1 MTEIMTQTFCNT
13 RRAMLSATLGAA
25 AGTSARLSPAHAQER
40 YPSRPVTLMVPW
52 APGGTTDIL
61 ARLLAEPLRRYTG
74 QPFVVENRSGA
85 SGNIGSNAVA
95 RARPDGYTLLFGVMS
110 THTMNDALFRNM
122 PFNGVEDF
130 SAIAILGLA
139 LNTMVIHPSVPATNV
154 AEFIAYAK
162 ANPGRIVYASAG
174 VGATT
179 HICAE
184 MFARM
189 AGIEMVHVPY
199 RGGAPAVQDTVAG
212 HAHVLFSAATQ
223 TLPHVQ
229 AGRLRMLGVT
239 EARRSRLLPDV
250 PTVGETIPGY
260 EMAVWYGVLGP
271 KGMPRELVALLNQEI
286 NRAMASPEVSGRLG
300 VIGVEAMAE
309 TPEAF
314 AATLRS
320 DAARWSRIIRDLNI
334 AMSDA

>member
-1 MTEIMTQTFCNT
+1 M
-13 RRAMLSATLGAA
+13 AAA
-25 AGTSARLSPAHAQER
+25 AGMSARLAPAQAQER

-61 ARLLAEPLRRYTG
+61 ARILAEPLRLYMG

-110 THTMNDALFRNM
+110 VHTMNDALFRNM

-130 SAIAILGLA
+130 TAIAMLGLA
-139 LNTMVIHPSVPATNV
+139 LNTMVIHPSVPANNV

-162 ANPGRIVYASAG
+162 ANPGRVVYASAG

-199 RGGAPAVQDTVAG
+199 RGGAPAVQDTVSGNAQL
-212 HAHVLFSAATQ
+212 LFSAATQ

-239 EARRSRLLPDV
+239 EPRRSRLLPDV

-260 EMAVWYGVLGP
+260 EMSVWYGVLGP
-271 KGMPRELVALLNQEI
+271 KGMPPDLVAQLNREL
-286 NRAMASPEVSGRLG
+286 NRAMASPEVSDRLS
-300 VIGVEAMAE
+300 VIGVEAIAE
-309 TPEAF
+309 TPESF
-314 AATLRS
+314 AATIRS
-320 DAARWSRIIRDLNI
+320 DAAKWTRIIRELNI